1 VIFLQID
8 GDADEDEIF
17 SHLATIFDNKFVSSD
32 LGIVHS
38 LYKVENIVSLDI
50 SVVKIVW

>member
-1 VIFLQID
+1 MIFLQIY

-32 LGIVHS
+32 LGIVI
-38 LYKVENIVSLDI
+38 LLENKYLWTFLWLTLGSD
-50 SVVKIVW
+50 